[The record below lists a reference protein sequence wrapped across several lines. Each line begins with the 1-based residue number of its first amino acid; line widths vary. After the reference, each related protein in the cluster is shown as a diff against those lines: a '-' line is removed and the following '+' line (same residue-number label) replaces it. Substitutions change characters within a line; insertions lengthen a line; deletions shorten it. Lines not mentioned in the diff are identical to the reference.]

1 MKTQQK
7 IKLQGT
13 WGIPANRKSI
23 PVDHF
28 YPKEFKYP
36 ICNRSTLALTS
47 SGIVK
52 KRGFS
57 KCGLC
62 VTTLRTSEKYGSFPN
77 DKFGQPFRNS
87 DGSTK
92 EIGYDDQPQI
102 RIVEGSEKKLISFFC
117 NKCKKFFG
125 KYLLSSYNIE
135 MPECL
140 NCEFALVR
148 MDMKKPSNL

>member
-13 WGIPANRKSI
+13 WGIPTNRKNV

-36 ICNRSTLALTS
+36 VCNRSTLPLI
-47 SGIVK
+47 SGKVK

-57 KCGLC
+57 KCGICKIVLKN
-62 VTTLRTSEKYGSFPN
+62 SEKYNCFPN
-77 DKFGQPFRNS
+77 DKDGMPIRHS
-87 DGSTK
+87 DGRK
-92 EIGYDDQPQI
+92 LDDIGYEEQPRE
-102 RIVEGSEKKLISFFC
+102 RIIESPEKKLISFFC

-125 KYLLSSYNIE
+125 KFLWPGNNIE

-140 NCEFALVR
+140 NCEFTLVR